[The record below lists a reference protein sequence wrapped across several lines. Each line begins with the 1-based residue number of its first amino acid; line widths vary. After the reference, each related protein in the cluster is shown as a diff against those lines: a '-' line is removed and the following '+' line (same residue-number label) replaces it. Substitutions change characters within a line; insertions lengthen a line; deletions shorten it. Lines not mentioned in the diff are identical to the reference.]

1 MKKRTIIA
9 SLNKIANELDNNG
22 LYTEANTVTKV
33 MSKIAMDDE
42 YNTEDYGI
50 CPDCGEYLNE
60 DGTCFDCGYGE
71 DENYSRPNITHGLD
85 EISNMMDMHGNHPAD
100 KLREDY
106 SRDYNNPTFSEMGNV
121 FRDLDELVAENM
133 TMNVEQKKRY
143 EEIKNQIMNIN
154 GDDDMGPESEPYDDE
169 SPEYEGDMY
178 GDDMKGYM
186 DTDSDFD

>member
-1 MKKRTIIA
+1 MNTRQIVA
-9 SLNKIANELDNNG
+9 SLNKIANQLDTAK
-22 LYTEANTVTKV
+22 LYAEANTVTKV
-33 MSKIAMDDE
+33 MSRIAMDGNDE

-106 SRDYNNPTFSEMGNV
+106 SKDYNNPTRSEMGDV
-121 FRDLDELVAENM
+121 FRDLDELVVENM
-133 TMNVEQKKRY
+133 TMNTEQKNRY
-143 EEIKNQIMNIN
+143 EEIKNQLMN
-154 GDDDMGPESEPYDDE
+154 SLR
-169 SPEYEGDMY
+169 
-178 GDDMKGYM
+178 
-186 DTDSDFD
+186 